1 MTTRDSVTTALPQL
15 DPEAVMNDAL
25 VAGLT
30 APIAALGVDVEAVE
44 VQKAGR
50 RHVVRVVVDRDGGVD
65 LDLVAEVSRTVSNL
79 LDIEPLASVLT
90 GPFVLE
96 VSSPGIERP
105 LTLERHWRRAATRL
119 VEVHLRDGATLTGRV
134 VEVSDRGLVL
144 QVNDVTHTIALTDLA
159 HGLVQVEFAKFSD
172 EGQD

>member
-1 MTTRDSVTTALPQL
+1 
-15 DPEAVMNDAL
+15 MNDAL

-30 APIAALGVDVEAVE
+30 APLAAMGVDLEAVE

-65 LDLVAEVSRTVSNL
+65 LDLVADVSRTVSNL
-79 LDIEPLASVLT
+79 LDIEPLASVLP
-90 GPFVLE
+90 GPFGLE
-96 VSSPGIERP
+96 VSSPGVERP
-105 LTLERHWRRAATRL
+105 LTQERHWRRAATRL

-134 VEVSDRGLVL
+134 VEVSDHNLLL
-144 QVNDVTHTIALTDLA
+144 QIKEDIRSIPLTDLD